1 MLPLVLALFLFYFL
15 HSWLASPTVK
25 NWARSKWGLVKG
37 YRLFYSAV
45 SVITLLIVIWLL
57 IRSPGVPLLKFS
69 LAVQLI
75 GLVIFLLGL
84 ALSFFSIVRFGLA
97 SFIGIR
103 AEDNS
108 RLVRSGI
115 HGYIR
120 HPIYTGIIL
129 ASLGWFVL
137 SPTLPV
143 LITILFTFLY
153 LPIGIHLEERK
164 LIGQFGEEYIRY
176 RNEVPGLLP
185 TTILKSRSKHTS

>member
-1 MLPLVLALFLFYFL
+1 MLALVLALFLFYFL
-15 HSWLASPTVK
+15 HSWLASPAVK
-25 NWARSKWGLVKG
+25 NWARSKWGLEKG
-37 YRLFYSAV
+37 YRLLYSIV
-45 SVITLLIVIWLL
+45 SVITLLVVIWLL
-57 IRSPGVPLLKFS
+57 IRSPGAPLMKIT
-69 LAVQLI
+69 LAVQLC
-75 GLVIFLLGL
+75 GLVIMLLGL
-84 ALSFFSIVRFGLA
+84 ALSFLSIVRFGLA
-97 SFIGIR
+97 GFIGLK

-115 HGYIR
+115 HGHIR

-129 ASLGWFVL
+129 ASLGWFAL
-137 SPTLPV
+137 SPTEPV

-185 TTILKSRSKHTS
+185 TTLLKRRSKHTS